1 MKATVDANIL
11 FSSLIKRGITR
22 RIWFEPE
29 LILYSPKFI
38 YDELYKYE
46 NFLFKKFSGTKEEFE
61 ELSKKLLSKIRIIA
75 HEELVPYMP
84 ASKSLI
90 KDEKD
95 LIYLACALKEDT
107 IIWSNDK
114 EFRKQNRI
122 KIRTTEE
129 MVKEFGSL

>member
-107 IIWSNDK
+107 SIWIIASML
-114 EFRKQNRI
+114 F
-122 KIRTTEE
+122 
-129 MVKEFGSL
+129 

>member
-107 IIWSNDK
+107 IIWSDDK

>member
-11 FSSLIKRGITR
+11 FSSLIKRGINR
-22 RIWFEPE
+22 RIWFESE